1 VMDFKRDPLCV
12 EAYPLHLPGCFEPAR
27 DKKRQYM
34 QLYYAQHLANMCPIF
49 GREQGTGNP
58 GFIGWN
64 RGGEPLCFDMF
75 GADRV
80 RAAHGVVLGP
90 QGSGKSATLNYIAAS
105 LMAYHR
111 PRLFILDKGGSF
123 ELLAEYFKQYG
134 LTVNIMRINKRA
146 NFSLCP
152 FLEAGKVAADMER
165 NATRAALAKQQT
177 QELDE
182 DEDEDDAERDPLA
195 EMEQSLYI
203 MVTGGSLEA
212 YKKISATDK
221 ANMRRAIILAGKKTE
236 VQNRKTITSD
246 VMDAMLDLADKDA
259 RLDDEQ
265 KRRMREFAAALEMYC
280 SGGLDT
286 QMFNTEGDEWPD
298 ADVTILDVNT
308 YGSDK
313 YQAQLAL
320 AYIGYMQRVI
330 NKAEQTQNERRDV
343 VNIIDEAHLFT
354 ANPLLGYQIAFAI
367 KVARKIGLW
376 MLLASQN
383 VEDFSK
389 GEDIKKILGLLEWWF
404 LLNME
409 YKEVEDLCKYRNLT
423 EEQKNMVLSCTKL
436 KNCYT
441 EAVVMGNP
449 KKIGEMLVR
458 QVPPSLFLA
467 LAMTESEEKS
477 DRHSLMVK
485 HGLTNEFEAAL
496 MVAKEMDQRRGI
508 VTHPRNPNAPTRQQ
522 MREATAA

>member
-1 VMDFKRDPLCV
+1 
-12 EAYPLHLPGCFEPAR
+12 
-27 DKKRQYM
+27 
-34 QLYYAQHLANMCPIF
+34 
-49 GREQGTGNP
+49 
-58 GFIGWN
+58 
-64 RGGEPLCFDMF
+64 
-75 GADRV
+75 
-80 RAAHGVVLGP
+80 
-90 QGSGKSATLNYIAAS
+90 
-105 LMAYHR
+105 
-111 PRLFILDKGGSF
+111 
-123 ELLAEYFKQYG
+123 
-134 LTVNIMRINKRA
+134 
-146 NFSLCP
+146 
-152 FLEAGKVAADMER
+152 
-165 NATRAALAKQQT
+165 
-177 QELDE
+177 
-182 DEDEDDAERDPLA
+182 
-195 EMEQSLYI
+195 
-203 MVTGGSLEA
+203 
-212 YKKISATDK
+212 
-221 ANMRRAIILAGKKTE
+221 
-236 VQNRKTITSD
+236 
-246 VMDAMLDLADKDA
+246 MLDLADKDA